1 MNERVK
7 ELRKTL
13 GLSGEKFGEPLGL
26 KRSAISQ
33 IETGNANLTDQVIKL
48 ICLTYN
54 VNEEWLR
61 TGQGSMFN
69 ETKDE
74 FLAELKRQ
82 HNLSDF
88 QVELVKTYLEL
99 PDKDKDSIDKF
110 IASCAK
116 HPNDKEI

>member
-7 ELRKTL
+7 ELRKVL
-13 GLSGEKFGEPLGL
+13 GLSGEKFGENIGL
-26 KRSAISQ
+26 NRAAISK
-33 IETGNANLTDQVIKL
+33 IENGAVGVSESNVKL

-54 VNEEWLR
+54 VNEDWLR

-69 ETKDE
+69 ETKNE
-74 FLAELKRQ
+74 FLAELKRL

-116 HPNDKEI
+116 HPYDKEI

>member
-54 VNEEWLR
+54 VNEDWLR
-61 TGQGSMFN
+61 TGEGEMFN
-69 ETKDE
+69 QSENE
-74 FLAELKRQ
+74 FLSDLKKQ
-82 HNLSDF
+82 YNLTDF
-88 QVELVKTYLEL
+88 QINLIKTYLEL
-99 PDKDKDSIDKF
+99 DNKDKASIDKF
-110 IASCAK
+110 ITSCRENTD
-116 HPNDKEI
+116 NDEI

>member
-1 MNERVK
+1 MNERIK

-13 GLSGEKFGEPLGL
+13 GLSGEKFGENIGL
-26 KRSAISQ
+26 NRAAISK
-33 IETGNANLTDQVIKL
+33 IENGAVGVSESNIKL

-54 VNEEWLR
+54 VNEDWLR

-69 ETKDE
+69 ETKNE
-74 FLAELKRQ
+74 FLSELKRL

-88 QVELVKTYLEL
+88 QVDLIKTYLEL

-116 HPNDKEI
+116 HTNNEKI

>member
-54 VNEEWLR
+54 VNEDWLR
-61 TGQGSMFN
+61 TGNGEMFN
-69 ETKDE
+69 QSENE
-74 FLAELKRQ
+74 FLSDLKKQ
-82 HNLSDF
+82 YNLTDF
-88 QVELVKTYLEL
+88 QINLIKTYLEL
-99 PDKDKDSIDKF
+99 DNKDKTSIDKF
-110 IASCAK
+110 ITSCRENTG
-116 HPNDKEI
+116 NDEI